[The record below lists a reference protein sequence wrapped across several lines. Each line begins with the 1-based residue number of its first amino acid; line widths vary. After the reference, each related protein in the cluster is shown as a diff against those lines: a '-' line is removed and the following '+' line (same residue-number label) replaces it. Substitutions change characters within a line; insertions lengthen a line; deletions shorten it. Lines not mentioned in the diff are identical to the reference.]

1 MKRKRRTKAQ
11 IEADALRTGRPSLG
25 ERAKSRN
32 VVIRVSEVEYES
44 LREKAGMAGLT
55 VSAFIM
61 APHRKGKG

>member
-11 IEADALRTGRPSLG
+11 IEADPHRTGRPSLG
-25 ERAKSRN
+25 TSAKSRN
-32 VVIRVSEVEYES
+32 VVIRVSEIEYES
-44 LREKAGMAGLT
+44 LQGKAQRAGVS